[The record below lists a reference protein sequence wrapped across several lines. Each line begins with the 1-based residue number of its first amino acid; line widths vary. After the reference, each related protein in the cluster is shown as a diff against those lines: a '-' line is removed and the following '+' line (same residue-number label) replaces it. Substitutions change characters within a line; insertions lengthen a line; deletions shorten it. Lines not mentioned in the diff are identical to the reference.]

1 MAALT
6 MHGMLPGP
14 MLPQNSGEILYT
26 VFIGA
31 FVANALMLCVALLG
45 SRWIARI
52 TRVPLSL
59 LAPMTIVLSLVGAF
73 AANGDVFD
81 VYLALAM
88 GLGGF
93 VLRLLKMPLAA
104 LVLGMILGAPLESY
118 FLQAH
123 VLYGSLWAAFT
134 RPVCL
139 TLLLLTLAAVGW
151 SLMKEFHARKVE
163 PPLAPAPR

>member
-1 MAALT
+1 
-6 MHGMLPGP
+6 
-14 MLPQNSGEILYT
+14 
-26 VFIGA
+26 
-31 FVANALMLCVALLG
+31 
-45 SRWIARI
+45 
-52 TRVPLSL
+52 
-59 LAPMTIVLSLVGAF
+59 
-73 AANGDVFD
+73 

-104 LVLGMILGAPLESY
+104 LVLGMILGGPLETY

-139 TLLLLTLAAVGW
+139 TLLLLTAAAVGY
-151 SLMKEFHARKVE
+151 SLLKEFRARRVE
-163 PPLAPAPR
+163 LLVHAPR